1 MVMRVTNDR
10 KNERRKERKKKE
22 KEKER
27 KIAVN
32 HNSLFLLYTLNEQ
45 KEIVIHLWSQHITLI
60 GVL

>member
-22 KEKER
+22 KER

-32 HNSLFLLYTLNEQ
+32 HNSLFLLYTLN
-45 KEIVIHLWSQHITLI
+45 
-60 GVL
+60 